1 MHTYRSNI
9 FASFR
14 SNFKDCNLVISALYV
29 RNILSITHRIVDFDY
44 FFINIVM
51 APNLMEEI
59 AKNPFI
65 LNPFKS
71 FYVKTKLQES
81 IVRLK
86 HVRSYR

>member
-1 MHTYRSNI
+1 MVTLMERKNVLDSVYMHTYRSNI

-14 SNFKDCNLVISALYV
+14 STFKDCNLVISVLYV

-59 AKNPFI
+59 AKKPFD
-65 LNPFKS
+65 S
-71 FYVKTKLQES
+71 
-81 IVRLK
+81 
-86 HVRSYR
+86 